1 MLPMGDRMVTG
12 IAIDL
17 GSARTRIWTTE
28 HGLVA
33 DVPTHAP
40 GTSGRRGLVYRGEIV
55 NAAATASFLA
65 TLLGRETP
73 TSATSSV
80 RMATRINQPDV
91 GNLVEDGGPR
101 RSVGAARKASLPA
114 QSDPNRTSELTV
126 GRRLTV
132 VAVVPVLG
140 GERQRLELRTVLDVL
155 GPAAV
160 VTLDGAKA
168 VAFGARVGVAE
179 PLLVVDVGAQLIEV
193 ALLTD
198 GAVVEARRTPL
209 GVDDLSAAE
218 VVEEVADAVLGLLQ
232 GDCCGQVVDALD
244 RGVLLAG
251 GGALRP
257 EITYK
262 LSRRIGATVRPAP
275 APHTAAVRGAATA
288 LQATHRHPGT
298 RNA

>member
-1 MLPMGDRMVTG
+1 MGDRLVSG

-28 HGLVA
+28 HGLTA
-33 DVPTHAP
+33 DVPTRVP
-40 GTSGRRGLVYRGEIV
+40 GTSGRGGLVCRGEIV
-55 NAAATASFLA
+55 NAAATASLLT
-65 TLLGRETP
+65 TLLGRET
-73 TSATSSV
+73 ATP
-80 RMATRINQPDV
+80 ATH
-91 GNLVEDGGPR
+91 
-101 RSVGAARKASLPA
+101 
-114 QSDPNRTSELTV
+114 
-126 GRRLTV
+126 RLTV

-140 GERQRLELRTVLDVL
+140 GERQRRGMRAALEVL

-160 VTLDGAKA
+160 VMLDGVKA
-168 VAFGARVGVAE
+168 VAFGARAGVAD

-198 GAVVEARRTPL
+198 GSVVEARSTPL

-288 LQATHRHPGT
+288 LQANHRHPGT
-298 RNA
+298 HNA